1 MTDMFSYYEEL
12 DRLVTEI
19 QVITGYTLD
28 ELKAKFLEGWELT
41 PPKKVLDMIDLEK
54 MIEKGESDV

>member
-12 DRLVTEI
+12 DRLATEI

-41 PPKKVLDMIDLEK
+41 PPSKALNMIELEK
-54 MIEKGESDV
+54 MIEKG

>member
-12 DRLVTEI
+12 DRLATEI

-28 ELKAKFLEGWELT
+28 ELKAKFLEGWKLT
-41 PPKKVLDMIDLEK
+41 PPKKFLI
-54 MIEKGESDV
+54 